1 MEKLHYD
8 YPTSKL
14 NDILLDFVKSNDG
27 KKKRFK
33 HGLIIASLD
42 EYIEKVTSLNGINLF
57 LQLCQFANEQSVKE
71 KKPPISQKIL
81 EVLEKEND
89 LKG

>member
-14 NDILLDFVKSNDG
+14 NDTLHDFVKSSDG
-27 KKKRFK
+27 KNKRFK

-42 EYIEKVTSLNGINLF
+42 EYIEKVTSLNGINLY
-57 LQLCQFANEQSVKE
+57 LEICQFANEQSIMNE
-71 KKPPISQKIL
+71 KGDPFISEEIINIL
-81 EVLEKEND
+81 
-89 LKG
+89 

>member
-14 NDILLDFVKSNDG
+14 NDTLIDFVKSPDG
-27 KKKRFK
+27 KKKRYR

-42 EYIEKVTSLNGINLF
+42 EYIEKVSSLNGINLY
-57 LQLCQFANEQSVKE
+57 LEICQIANELSVE
-71 KKPPISQKIL
+71 TNGDPYIS
-81 EVLEKEND
+81 
-89 LKG
+89 